1 VNGPSQLAP
10 FSSQNCAGGGTS
22 AAIGCRR
29 RTLETPPSWKYVA
42 TYATPAGSCV
52 RAIGVLQIGSV
63 YAASTYAGVQYVAAS
78 DHRTAVQS
86 SPRVRSC
93 SRYGSASSLPSSNA
107 YRTGDSL
114 GTTSSPH
121 AASTTSQIQRTSH
134 CIVPSMAEPVV
145 DVTTNHGTFTIELD
159 PAKAPAT
166 VANFLQYVDAGH
178 YDGTIF
184 HRVIATFMIQGG
196 GYDQMYEKKPVR
208 APIQNEAD
216 NGLKNKRGTV
226 AMARTGDPHS
236 ATAQWFV
243 NVVDNAFLDHKA
255 KDAQGWGYAVFG
267 RVIEGMDVVDK
278 IKAVPTGANGPF
290 AKDAPDE
297 MVVIQRVRRR

>member
-1 VNGPSQLAP
+1 
-10 FSSQNCAGGGTS
+10 
-22 AAIGCRR
+22 
-29 RTLETPPSWKYVA
+29 
-42 TYATPAGSCV
+42 
-52 RAIGVLQIGSV
+52 
-63 YAASTYAGVQYVAAS
+63 
-78 DHRTAVQS
+78 
-86 SPRVRSC
+86 
-93 SRYGSASSLPSSNA
+93 
-107 YRTGDSL
+107 
-114 GTTSSPH
+114 
-121 AASTTSQIQRTSH
+121 
-134 CIVPSMAEPVV
+134 MAEPVV
-145 DVTTNHGTFTIELD
+145 DVTTNHGTFSIQLD
-159 PAKAPAT
+159 PAKAPAS
-166 VANFLQYVDAGH
+166 VANFLQYVDGGH

-184 HRVIATFMIQGG
+184 HRVIATFMVQGG

-267 RVIEGMDVVDK
+267 RVIEGMDVVDR
-278 IKAVPTGANGPF
+278 IKAVPTGSNGPF

-297 MVVIQRVRRR
+297 LVVIQRVRRR